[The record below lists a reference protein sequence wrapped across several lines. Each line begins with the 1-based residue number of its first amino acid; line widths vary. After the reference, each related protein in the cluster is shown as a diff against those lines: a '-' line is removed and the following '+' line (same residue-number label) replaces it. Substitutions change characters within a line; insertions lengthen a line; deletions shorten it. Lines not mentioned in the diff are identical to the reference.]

1 MALVLE
7 TLTVRCH
14 PPYQHQDSFEK
25 LEATNRG
32 TDCPRWSSPGGEM
45 RHGGNMQKRR
55 SEPDG
60 LVAAQHMLTCES
72 CLRLMAFAFEEHDVD
87 ALRAWR
93 RKLQKH
99 LKAERERVLQ

>member
-1 MALVLE
+1 MVLVLE
-7 TLTVRCH
+7 TLRVRWH
-14 PPYQHQDSFEK
+14 PSHQHQESFEK

-32 TDCPRWSSPGGEM
+32 TDSPRWSSPDGEM
-45 RHGGNMQKRR
+45 RRGGDMQKRR

-60 LVAAQHMLTCES
+60 LAAVQHILTCES

-93 RKLQKH
+93 RKLQRH

>member
-1 MALVLE
+1 
-7 TLTVRCH
+7 
-14 PPYQHQDSFEK
+14 
-25 LEATNRG
+25 
-32 TDCPRWSSPGGEM
+32 
-45 RHGGNMQKRR
+45 MQKRR

-93 RKLQKH
+93 RKLQRH

>member
-7 TLTVRCH
+7 TLRGRWLRSH
-14 PPYQHQDSFEK
+14 QHQESFEK

-32 TDCPRWSSPGGEM
+32 TDSPRWSSPDGEM
-45 RHGGNMQKRR
+45 RRGGDMQKRR

-60 LVAAQHMLTCES
+60 LAAVQHILTCES

-93 RKLQKH
+93 RKLQRH